1 MKKSLRL
8 LLVEDVEDDA
18 QLLLLELS
26 NGGIEPDYLRVDT
39 AQDLEAA
46 LDSGRWDAVFADYNL
61 PSFTGLDALRIVQA
75 KGLDIPFI
83 LVSGAIGEEQAVE
96 ALMVGAHDFILKG
109 QYARLVSA
117 LERALKDAVLR
128 RERRQTAEE
137 LAQHREHLEELVQ
150 QRTEE
155 LAAANEE
162 LHAQSEELQLQREEL
177 QQANELLERK
187 VEQRTADLTR
197 SVEALLQ
204 MLEELREKD
213 SMLLQQTR
221 QAALGEMIGNIAHQW
236 RQPLNT
242 LGLIIQ
248 QGPLFYALGQFDKE
262 FLDTSTKKS
271 MELIKH
277 MSGTIDDFRNFFR
290 PDKEKAEFK
299 VATAIASALSLV
311 NDSFKNQEISIEVVT
326 NADPVIFGYRNEYAQ
341 VLLNILNN
349 ARDVLMER
357 EIGDPRVTITILNE
371 GGRAVVTV
379 ADNAGGIP
387 EEIISKIFDPYF
399 TTKGPQA
406 GTGVGLFMSR
416 TIIEKNMSGR
426 LSARNIAGGAEF
438 RIEV

>member
-61 PSFTGLDALRIVQA
+61 PSFTGLDAQRIVQA